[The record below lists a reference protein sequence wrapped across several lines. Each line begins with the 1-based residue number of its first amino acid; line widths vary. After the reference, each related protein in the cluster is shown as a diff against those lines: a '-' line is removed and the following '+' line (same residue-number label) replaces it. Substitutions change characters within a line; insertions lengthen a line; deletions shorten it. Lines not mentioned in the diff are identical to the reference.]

1 MPGIAPGP
9 LSCAPPKSPGS
20 GGAPVSGCAPAGGD
34 PARGGAGA
42 PAGGDSAEG
51 DAGAPIG
58 LVEVGTGIVAWEEF
72 VAATVPA
79 IGTAFSALSSAPEQA
94 AAMRSTVAMRDI
106 VLIVI
111 AKEFSPMLGA

>member
-1 MPGIAPGP
+1 
-9 LSCAPPKSPGS
+9 
-20 GGAPVSGCAPAGGD
+20 
-34 PARGGAGA
+34 
-42 PAGGDSAEG
+42 G